1 MNTKT
6 SSEVKIVPWFAELFS
21 EYPVK
26 TKDGR
31 YIRTPEQVER
41 LRDIFA
47 DVPQSVMLDAV
58 YRYMRV
64 GHYFPKPADLWPHV
78 QEAQE
83 SARGDIGYDAQGD
96 VIQYGRWRSDHTE
109 PVTDAMLFEFEEA
122 RGWTEV
128 S

>member
-1 MNTKT
+1 
-6 SSEVKIVPWFAELFS
+6 VVIIPWFAELFS

-26 TKDGR
+26 TKPDPKTGERR

-47 DVPQSVMLDAV
+47 DVPQSVMLAAV
-58 YRYMRV
+58 YRYMKV

-83 SARGDIGYDAQGD
+83 DNRGDVAYSDLGD
-96 VIQYGRWRSDHTE
+96 VIWYGRWKSDHTV
-109 PVTDAMLFEFEEA
+109 PVTDDDLFQFEEA
-122 RGWTEV
+122 RGWT
-128 S
+128 

>member
-21 EYPVK
+21 EYAVK

-47 DVPQSVMLDAV
+47 DVPQPVMLDAV
-58 YRYMRV
+58 YRYMKV

-83 SARGDIGYDAQGD
+83 SARGDAPHDTDIYR
-96 VIQYGRWRSDHTE
+96 YGRFTSRHA
-109 PVTDAMLFEFEEA
+109 VTDRQLFEMEEA
-122 RGWTEV
+122 RGWK
-128 S
+128 